1 MEETHGYPPVP
12 EDFSTYGSKAAS
24 MSWTLTHKN
33 RIDDRLLEHCTAI
46 ER

>member
-1 MEETHGYPPVP
+1 MEETHGYPSVP

-24 MSWTLTHKN
+24 MSWTHKN